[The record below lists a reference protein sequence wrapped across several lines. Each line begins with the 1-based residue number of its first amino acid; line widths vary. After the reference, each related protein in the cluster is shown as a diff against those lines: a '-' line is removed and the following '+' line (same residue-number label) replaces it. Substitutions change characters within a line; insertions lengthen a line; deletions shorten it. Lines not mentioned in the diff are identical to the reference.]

1 MDASQPFPPS
11 RPFSPSRSFPPVIA
25 EVAQAHD
32 GSLGTAHAFVDAVA
46 DAGADAVKF
55 QTHIAHAESSRD
67 EPWRVPFSVQDASR
81 WEYWRR
87 MEFTEEQWAGLKRH
101 AVERGLAFMSSPF
114 SLEAFELLSR
124 VGVAAWKAAS
134 GELNTPS
141 LLERMLASG
150 LPVLVSTGMSGW
162 TEIDQ
167 VVARAKRAGAT
178 LALLQCTSRYP
189 TPPEEVG
196 LNVLTEMRARCGVAV
211 GLSDH
216 SGTIFPSL
224 AAVGLGADVVEVHV
238 TLSRQAFGPD
248 TMSSVTVEELAELC
262 RGVAF
267 LRAARA
273 APVDKDAMAEALAPT
288 QAVFGKS
295 AVALRSLPAGR
306 RLIPGDLGPRK
317 PGTGVSADRIPSLM
331 GRTLRRAVEEGRLLR
346 DEDLAPSNE
355 DPSSEDPI
363 APSSEDPIDGT

>member
-1 MDASQPFPPS
+1 MDASQP
-11 RPFSPSRSFPPVIA
+11 FPPVIA

-55 QTHIAHAESSRD
+55 QTHIARAESSSE
-67 EPWRVPFSVQDASR
+67 EPWRVHFSPQDATR

-101 AVERGLAFMSSPF
+101 AAERGLAFMSSPF
-114 SLEAFELLSR
+114 SIEAFDLLSR
-124 VGVAAWKAAS
+124 VGVAVWKAAS
-134 GELNTPS
+134 GEVDAPE
-141 LLERMLASG
+141 LLDRMLASG

-162 TEIDQ
+162 AEIDA
-167 VVARAKRAGAT
+167 VADRARRAGAT

-196 LNVLTEMRARCGVAV
+196 LNVMTEMRSRYGVTV

-224 AAVGLGADVVEVHV
+224 AAVALGADVVEVHV
-238 TLSRQAFGPD
+238 TMSRRAFGPD
-248 TMSSVTVEELAELC
+248 VSSSVTLEELAELC

-273 APVDKDAMAEALAPT
+273 APVDKDALADALAPT
-288 QAVFGKS
+288 RAVFGKS
-295 AVALRSLPAGR
+295 AAAVRPLSAGH
-306 RLIPGDLGPRK
+306 RLVPGDLAPRK
-317 PGTGVSADRIPSLM
+317 PGTGVPAARIPSLT
-331 GRTLRRAVEEGRLLR
+331 GRTLRRAVDEGRLLR
-346 DEDLAPSNE
+346 EGDLAP
-355 DPSSEDPI
+355 
-363 APSSEDPIDGT
+363 